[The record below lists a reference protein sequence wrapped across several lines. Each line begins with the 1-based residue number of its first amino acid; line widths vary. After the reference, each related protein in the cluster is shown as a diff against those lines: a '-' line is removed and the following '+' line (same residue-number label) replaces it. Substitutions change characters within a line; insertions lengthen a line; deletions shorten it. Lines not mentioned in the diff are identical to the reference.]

1 MKLPPASKY
10 PKQFVIDDEVYKIQ
24 FVDTIL
30 KDKGCMGV
38 CDSETR
44 VIKIKNGQS
53 TSETLATLIHELC
66 HAFENEYEDLKISHK
81 AIYVLEKALLNLL
94 LQNF

>member
-1 MKLPPASKY
+1 MKLPSANKY
-10 PKQFVIDDEVYKIQ
+10 PKQFIIDSEVYKIQ

-30 KDKGCMGV
+30 RDKGCMGV

-44 VIKIKNGQS
+44 IIKIKNGQS
-53 TSETLATLIHELC
+53 ASETLATLIHELL
-66 HAFENEYEDLKISHK
+66 HAMELEYDIKISHK
-81 AIYVLEKALLNLL
+81 NVYLLEKALLNLL